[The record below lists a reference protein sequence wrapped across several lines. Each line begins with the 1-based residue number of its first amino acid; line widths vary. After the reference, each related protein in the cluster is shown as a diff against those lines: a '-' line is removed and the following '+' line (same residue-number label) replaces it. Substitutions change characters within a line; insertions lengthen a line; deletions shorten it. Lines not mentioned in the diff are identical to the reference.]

1 MAKIKVTKLTK
12 AENALKD
19 LFVPEQKNG
28 NVGNFLHATVGNQ
41 GYQMSNGPGVD
52 IPGLGTEIKSKS
64 EESTSAYSMG
74 SLHYKNIID
83 YDFHNSS
90 IKEKCQTIFKIAH
103 SQTFRKVTDSRILDF
118 TKPHIQE
125 KLRDAF
131 DTARDKMVAGDRSN
145 YIKGHANAYGYFDRK
160 IKGGVPTNNW
170 AFRIPVKNMKSLE
183 GMARTVDNMFE

>member
-1 MAKIKVTKLTK
+1 MQKIKVTKLNK
-12 AENALKD
+12 AEAALKD
-19 LFVPEQKNG
+19 LFVPEQNNG

-41 GYQMSNGPGVD
+41 GYRMSNGPGVD
-52 IPGLGTEIKSKS
+52 IPNLGTEIKSKS

-90 IKEKCQTIFKIAH
+90 IKDKCQTIFKITH

-131 DTARDKMVAGDRSN
+131 DTARAKMVAGDRSN
-145 YIKGHANAYGYFDRK
+145 YIRGHDNAYGYLERK
-160 IKGGVPTNNW
+160 MKAGAPTNNW
-170 AFRIPVKNMKSLE
+170 AFRIPVKYMKALE
-183 GMARTVDNMFE
+183 GMARSADIFKE